1 MHILA
6 LRSYETNQNDYICA
20 WMRTES
26 VQTKKENLCLKI
38 PLFEEASHAKREEI
52 KSGKQRM

>member
-1 MHILA
+1 MITFVHEWEA
-6 LRSYETNQNDYICA
+6 
-20 WMRTES
+20 ES